1 MKEKYDKGG
10 FQGLKKSDDVKKYD
24 SYDSK
29 EVFSSFFG
37 GDAGNPFAS
46 MGFND
51 SNDFKSRKKEE
62 AVANVEE
69 QQIDL
74 PCSLFEICHG
84 AEKRVKVYRKRYSEH
99 TSKYFEDSKLLT
111 IDVKQGAEYGETIK
125 VEKEGDQEKDNEA
138 ADIVFTIRKDPKDNF
153 ERIGS
158 DLVYIYR
165 LTLVEALTGCF
176 IQIPTAE
183 RDTLTLAV
191 NEVIHPKYEKRILQR
206 GVPSRSEPEKRG
218 DLVIRFEII
227 GFPKS
232 LSLAKKKSARK
243 FLS

>member
-1 MKEKYDKGG
+1 LKEKYEKDG

-24 SYDSK
+24 SN

-37 GDAGNPFAS
+37 GDENHFAS

-62 AVANVEE
+62 VVAKVEE

-84 AEKRVKVYRKRYSEH
+84 AEKRVKVYRKGYSEH

-111 IDVKQGAEYGETIK
+111 IDIKQGVEYGETIK
-125 VEKEGDQEKDNEA
+125 VEKEGDQEKDHEA

-153 ERIGS
+153 ERIDS
-158 DLVYIYR
+158 DLVYIHR

-183 RDTLTLAV
+183 RDANIVIAV
-191 NEVIHPKYEKRILQR
+191 NEVIHPKYERRIFGR
-206 GVPSRSEPEKRG
+206 GVPMLGNPDKRG
-218 DLVIRFEII
+218 DLVIKFDIV
-227 GFPKS
+227 FPKS